1 MKERYSKYT
10 SGIGMPIVKSFLSLM
25 LTFVYAATLAAV
37 EGGDSG
43 ANPFVNQKSLTPAE
57 RFKARIPLRL
67 PMPWL

>member
-1 MKERYSKYT
+1 M
-10 SGIGMPIVKSFLSLM
+10 KSFLSLM